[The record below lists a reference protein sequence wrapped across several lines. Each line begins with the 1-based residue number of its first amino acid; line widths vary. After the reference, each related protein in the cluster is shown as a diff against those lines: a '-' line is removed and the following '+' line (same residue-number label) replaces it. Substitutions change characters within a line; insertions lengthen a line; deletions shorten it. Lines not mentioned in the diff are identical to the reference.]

1 MVDEGEAHA
10 IFVADFGDCEADA
23 RGGARDEGCITC
35 FEHGVERHGWRL
47 GCGRGG
53 VGLGVFGGEKSAGGF
68 KWRRGI
74 PSLATICI
82 ENIVPTL
89 FGVR

>member
-1 MVDEGEAHA
+1 MPYLWQTLATARPMPEAA
-10 IFVADFGDCEADA
+10 PVMRAVLPALN
-23 RGGARDEGCITC
+23 T
-35 FEHGVERHGWRL
+35 GWR
-47 GCGRGG
+47 GMVGDWGVGGG